1 MKFTKLDEYD
11 SMVIPGIIR
20 IDLDSSNDARA
31 VDILSEL
38 SRTDNQIYLDGSYY
52 QFLGHSRIVG
62 GVSKAY
68 LELQVVMNQNI
79 F

>member
-1 MKFTKLDEYD
+1 MKITKLDEYD
-11 SMVIPGIIR
+11 SMVVPGVIR

-38 SRTDNQIYLDGSYY
+38 SRSDNQIYLDGSYY

-62 GVSKAY
+62 GVTKAY
-68 LELQVVMNQNI
+68 LELQVVMCDNI

>member
-1 MKFTKLDEYD
+1 MKITKLDEYD
-11 SMVIPGIIR
+11 SMVVPGVIR
-20 IDLDSSNDARA
+20 IELDSSSDARA

-38 SRTDNQIYLDGSYY
+38 SRTDNQIYLDGNYY

-62 GVSKAY
+62 GATRAY
-68 LELQVVMNQNI
+68 LELQVVMCENI